1 MPANK
6 DGDRTPDDS
15 HDGTTA
21 TPTGLLDQLRSLLK
35 ALAEIDSEE
44 AGHRRRSGQI
54 DRGSRRIEY
63 EYTVSIGLGR
73 SDHSRNTGSSP
84 SRADSE
90 HRSSSRRRVE
100 DSVAIETRDGASDD
114 EIVLVADLPGVADDD
129 DVDVGINTDEQVLV
143 LRVNGTEVERVPLAH
158 SEMEITEMTIN
169 NQVLEVHALHASDS
183 SRGETT

>member
-6 DGDRTPDDS
+6 DSDSTPDDS
-15 HDGTTA
+15 RDGTAT
-21 TPTGLLDQLRSLLK
+21 TPTGLLDQLRSLLE

-84 SRADSE
+84 SQSDSE
-90 HRSSSRRRVE
+90 HRSSSRKRVE

-114 EIVLVADLPGVADDD
+114 EIVLIADLPGVADDD
-129 DVDVGINTDEQVLV
+129 NVDVGINADEQVLI
-143 LRVNGTEVERVPLAH
+143 LRVNGTEVERVPLAQ
-158 SEMEITEMTIN
+158 SEMKITQRTVN
-169 NQVLEVHALHASDS
+169 NQVREVHASHASEA
-183 SRGETT
+183 SRGETI